1 MIRGPSIYKWDGEA
15 MVPLPRFAK
24 LCDKQFV
31 VGLDYRLDVA
41 EERSRRSHDHF
52 FATVDDCWHS
62 LPECYG
68 DRFATSDHLRK
79 WCLIKAGWR
88 DERSIVAA
96 SHEEAL
102 RLAAFI
108 RPMDEYAVIV
118 VMQATIVVY
127 TAKSQSIKAMG
138 KKDFQASKQA
148 VLDIIDGM
156 IETRTERESSPSIAL
171 IPAYEQQD
179 AREKEPS

>member
-1 MIRGPSIYKWDGEA
+1 

-41 EERSRRSHDHF
+41 EERSRRSHDHY
-52 FATVDDCWHS
+52 FAAIDDRWHS
-62 LPECYG
+62 LPERYG
-68 DRFATSDHLRK
+68 DRFATTDHLRK
-79 WCLIKAGWR
+79 WCLIKAGFR
-88 DERSIVAA
+88 DERSVVVASRA
-96 SHEEAL
+96 EAI

-108 RPMDEYAVIV
+108 QPIDDYAVV
-118 VMQATIVVY
+118 VPMQATVVVY
-127 TAKSQSIKAMG
+127 TAKSQSLKAMG

-156 IETRTERESSPSIAL
+156 IEARTERESSPSIA
-171 IPAYEQQD
+171 PVPEPERQD
-179 AREKEPS
+179 AREKESVT